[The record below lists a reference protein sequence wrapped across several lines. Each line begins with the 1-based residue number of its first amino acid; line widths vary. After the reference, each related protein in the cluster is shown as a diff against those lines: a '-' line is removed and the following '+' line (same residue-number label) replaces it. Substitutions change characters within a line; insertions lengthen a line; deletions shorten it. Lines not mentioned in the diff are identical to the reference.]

1 MGVRA
6 RKNQAVG
13 RFIEQLSLVYMMAAR
28 IVHDEP
34 DALIRAILAI
44 GHIVMHKAAVAP
56 HVRMRLAVGS
66 GVAV

>member
-1 MGVRA
+1 
-6 RKNQAVG
+6 
-13 RFIEQLSLVYMMAAR
+13 MMAAR